1 VYCSTCFGSHFLLL
15 ISHLSQRYSVSVVQH
30 MLLLQSL
37 LPPAV
42 AAPTSS
48 LLLPHEVE
56 LRYML
61 RKQSLERVSRFMS
74 PQMKLLLL
82 NAARHVISA
91 FPKESQDMRS
101 R

>member
-1 VYCSTCFGSHFLLL
+1 MSFTPSVLFHLFWLSFITAHL
-15 ISHLSQRYSVSVVQH
+15 HLSQRYSVSVVQH

-37 LPPAV
+37 LPPAL
-42 AAPTSS
+42 AAPTLS

-74 PQMKLLLL
+74 PQM
-82 NAARHVISA
+82 
-91 FPKESQDMRS
+91 
-101 R
+101 

>member
-1 VYCSTCFGSHFLLL
+1 MYCSTCFGSHFLLL

-37 LPPAV
+37 LPPTL
-42 AAPTSS
+42 AAPTLS